1 MNDKQDNGTSK
12 TSLILLVGYL
22 LSSIF
27 AGLIFSG
34 LAMKAKSNGGSGIG
48 WGVLSLICI
57 AFFGYLGYAVYFT
70 SSPTVDPFWYYF
82 GITSLIANSLAAL
95 ILLLTILKRSNGTS

>member
-70 SSPTVDPFWYYF
+70 SSPTGDPFWYFF
-82 GITSLIANSLAAL
+82 GITSLIAHSLAAL
-95 ILLLTILKRSNGTS
+95 ILLLTILKRN

>member
-70 SSPTVDPFWYYF
+70 SSPTVDPFWYNI

-95 ILLLTILKRSNGTS
+95 ILLLTILKRN

>member
-1 MNDKQDNGTSK
+1 MNNKQDNGTSK
-12 TSLILLVGYL
+12 TSFILLVGYL

-70 SSPTVDPFWYYF
+70 SIPTVDPFWYYF

-95 ILLLTILKRSNGTS
+95 ILLLTILKRN

>member
-1 MNDKQDNGTSK
+1 MNNKQDNGTSK
-12 TSLILLVGYL
+12 TSFILLVGYL

-27 AGLIFSG
+27 AGLIFSR

-48 WGVLSLICI
+48 WGLLSLICI
-57 AFFGYLGYAVYFT
+57 AIFGYMGYAIYFT

-95 ILLLTILKRSNGTS
+95 ILLLTILKRN